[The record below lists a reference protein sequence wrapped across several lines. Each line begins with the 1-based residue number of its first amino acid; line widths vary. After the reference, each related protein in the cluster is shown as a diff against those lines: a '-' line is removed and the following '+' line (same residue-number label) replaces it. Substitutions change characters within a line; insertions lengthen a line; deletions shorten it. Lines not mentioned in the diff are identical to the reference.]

1 MNFILGGKSRCYNTL
16 RIKKGIGSGRV
27 EALFFPSDPNILR
40 PQYTQ
45 RTGWFN
51 WHLSMLLLATS
62 LVSYPTNGVCVC
74 TAQGGKPGIWIIG
87 PPLASICGN
96 PGPWRCRYP
105 SLCSCLLCWTYT
117 RCQPVQLSIC
127 LTCRVP
133 EDSWSWGNILF
144 FFSWSF

>member
-27 EALFFPSDPNILR
+27 EAKLTLFFPSDPNILR
-40 PQYTQ
+40 GLDDSTGISPCCSWPQV
-45 RTGWFN
+45 
-51 WHLSMLLLATS
+51 LC
-62 LVSYPTNGVCVC
+62 PTPPMVCVC